1 MKITI
6 HTLLPIYSS
15 ILNVQYR
22 VYVYVKATNLWKRI
36 KVSLSNDKEQRV
48 GAKII
53 ITEKGKEKQKLPITC
68 ITLIQKKESE
78 GDIDIKHSGTMHR
91 TEGEA

>member
-1 MKITI
+1 MI

-22 VYVYVKATNLWKRI
+22 VYVYVKATNPWKRI
-36 KVSLSNDKEQRV
+36 NVSLSNNKEQRV

-53 ITEKGKEKQKLPITC
+53 ITKKRKEKQKLPITC
-68 ITLIQKKESE
+68 ITLIQKKE
-78 GDIDIKHSGTMHR
+78 
-91 TEGEA
+91 